1 MSTLPTR
8 DPDRQE
14 SLGSIPVPVPVS
26 SVSSEPAASL
36 SLPTISLPPR
46 SPQRETWLRRWRY
59 TTDATVTVLAVVS
72 TVAVLIPLVAV
83 LGYLIFKGAS
93 SLNLA
98 FFTKIPAP
106 VGQAGGGMANAIVG
120 SAVVLGIASSM
131 GIPLGIGA
139 GVFLAEYGRNSLFG
153 NVVRFTADVLN
164 GVPSIVMGIAA
175 YSLIVARQHHFS
187 AFAGGVAL
195 AIMMV
200 PTITRTT
207 EEMLATVPSS
217 LREAALALGV
227 PKWKTILAV
236 SLRTA
241 SPGIITGCML
251 AFARVAGET
260 APLLFTALGN
270 QFWSLRTDQ
279 PIAALPLQIFVYAES
294 PYDEW
299 HRLAWAGALV
309 LIVLI
314 MVSVTLVRIFAN
326 RGVLKGGR

>member
-1 MSTLPTR
+1 MAQLPARST
-8 DPDRQE
+8 
-14 SLGSIPVPVPVS
+14 
-26 SVSSEPAASL
+26 
-36 SLPTISLPPR
+36 
-46 SPQRETWLRRWRY
+46 QREGFLSFKRS
-59 TTDATVTVLAVVS
+59 ATNHLVTAITILSTVL
-72 TVAVLIPLVAV
+72 VLAPLVAI
-83 LGYLIFKGAS
+83 LGYLLYKGFS

-98 FFTKIPAP
+98 FFTHVPAP
-106 VGQAGGGMANAIVG
+106 VGEPGGGMANAIMG
-120 SAVVLGIASSM
+120 SAVILALASAM

-139 GVFLAEYGRNSLFG
+139 GSKVAS
-153 NVVRFTADVLN
+153 VVRFTADVLN

-187 AFAGGVAL
+187 GFAGSVAL

-200 PTITRTT
+200 PTVTRTT
-207 EEMLATVPSS
+207 EEMLSTVPSNV
-217 LREAALALGV
+217 REAALGLGI
-227 PKWKTILAV
+227 PKWRTVISV

-270 QFWSLRTDQ
+270 QFYGVNLNE
-279 PIAALPLQIFVYAES
+279 PMAALPLQIYTYAVS

-309 LIVLI
+309 LIVMI

-326 RGVLKGGR
+326 RGVLKGGS

>member
-1 MSTLPTR
+1 MGALP
-8 DPDRQE
+8 
-14 SLGSIPVPVPVS
+14 V
-26 SVSSEPAASL
+26 
-36 SLPTISLPPR
+36 R
-46 SPQRETWLRRWRY
+46 SATHEKLLTLRRGS
-59 TTDATVTVLAVVS
+59 TNHFVTIFSVGATVVVLVP
-72 TVAVLIPLVAV
+72 LIAI
-83 LGYLIFKGAS
+83 LGYLLYKGFS

-98 FFTKIPAP
+98 FFTHVPAP
-106 VGQAGGGMANAIVG
+106 VGEPGGGMANAIVG
-120 SAVVLGIASSM
+120 SGVILALASAI
-131 GIPLGIGA
+131 GIPFGIGA
-139 GVFLAEYGRNSLFG
+139 GVYLAEYGAGSKLSSA
-153 NVVRFTADVLN
+153 VRFTADVLN

-187 AFAGGVAL
+187 GFAGGVAL

-200 PTITRTT
+200 PTVTRTT
-207 EEMLATVPSS
+207 EEMLATVPSNV
-217 LREAALALGV
+217 REAALGLGI
-227 PKWKTILAV
+227 PKWRTVLSV

-270 QFWSLRTDQ
+270 QFFGVNLNE
-279 PIAALPLQIFVYAES
+279 PMAALPLQIFAYAVS

-309 LIVLI
+309 LIVMI

-326 RGVLKGGR
+326 RGALKGGS

>member
-1 MSTLPTR
+1 MSTTPSRNPGPILTPVVPT
-8 DPDRQE
+8 
-14 SLGSIPVPVPVS
+14 
-26 SVSSEPAASL
+26 PAASL
-36 SLPTISLPPR
+36 PAQHGTSSTVPSISLPPR
-46 SPQRETWLRRWRY
+46 SPQRETWLKRRRT
-59 TTDATVTVLAVVS
+59 TTDLIVTGLAILS
-72 TVAVLIPLVAV
+72 TAAVLVPLVAI
-83 LGYLIFKGAS
+83 LGYLIYKGAS
-93 SLNLA
+93 SLNWA

-106 VGQAGGGMANAIVG
+106 VGQSGGGMANAIVG
-120 SAVVLGIASSM
+120 SAVVLGIASVI

-139 GVFLAEYGRNSLFG
+139 GVFLAEYGRGGMFG
-153 NVVRFTADVLN
+153 NIVRFTADVLN

-175 YSLIVARQHHFS
+175 YALIVAHQHHFS

-217 LREAALALGV
+217 LREAAFGLGV
-227 PKWKTILAV
+227 PKWRTILSV

-270 QFWSLRTDQ
+270 QFWSARVNQ